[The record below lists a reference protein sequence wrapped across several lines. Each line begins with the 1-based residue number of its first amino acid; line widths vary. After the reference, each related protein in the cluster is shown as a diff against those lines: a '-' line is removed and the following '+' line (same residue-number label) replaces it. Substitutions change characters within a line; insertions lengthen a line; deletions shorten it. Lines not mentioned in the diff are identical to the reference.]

1 MVKSIGV
8 KDFLYINVAAVR
20 PAQELVNSVWHFYEC
35 SLRNQTL
42 VKNRDAKELYLMK

>member
-1 MVKSIGV
+1 MVKRIGV

-20 PAQELVNSVWHFYEC
+20 PAQELVNSVWHFHES